1 MLVHLR
7 MDKDKRL
14 STMQNL
20 SEVIASNPE
29 FLKETLKSM
38 GYFTIA
44 VVCVYCLYILFF
56 FTKKTNEKL
65 DRWSRFDP
73 KGEEYEEANEIR
85 NRNRFAFHFL
95 LPLFYYLLAFVFV
108 ISSIYFTFIN

>member
-1 MLVHLR
+1 

-20 SEVIASNPE
+20 SEAIASNPD

-44 VVCVYCLYILFF
+44 VVCVYFGYLLFF

-85 NRNRFAFHFL
+85 NRKRFAFHFL